1 MRNRWK
7 HDEAEAIGSDD
18 IAMRVYTSNLLGE
31 EEDLVLHGGGNT
43 SVKGSLTTVFGESE
57 EVLFVK
63 GSGWDLRTIKEA
75 GFPPVR
81 LNYLLKLGRLDS
93 LSDSEMIRQLRLA
106 LLDPQ
111 GPTPSVEAILHAL
124 VPHKFVDHSHADAVV
139 TISNTPNGAEHLKQI
154 YGDEVLILPYIMPG
168 FILAQQVAKATKS
181 LDWSRLKGIVLLHH
195 GLFTFSDDAKSSYDT
210 MIELVTKAEEF
221 LASNTDESS
230 IALREYQ
237 WSSSDCLQLSRLRR
251 AAGEL
256 VRGPILLR
264 LDNSKEAVGFACRKN
279 AGNLATRGP
288 LTPDHTIHAK
298 AFAAIFQEDLTEDLK
313 GFQARYIDYFN
324 EYKLDEHQCLDIMP
338 RYGVWQNKGLLYL
351 AVNQKRLEIV
361 RDITL
366 HTIRAIQQG
375 EALGGWQPLPKGDL
389 FEVEYWELE
398 QAKLKFGSIRAEFE
412 GKVAVVTGAASGIG
426 EACVKTLLAEGAVV
440 IALDIDEQFALDSL
454 NSSLFA
460 CRCDVTDTKAIQ
472 SALLQGVQR
481 FGGIDILVSN
491 AGNFPASQSIE
502 KMEDENWSRSI
513 ELNMSS
519 HMRVM
524 RGCLPYLKEGFD
536 PAVVIV
542 ASKNVPAPGP
552 GAAAYSA
559 AKAGLTQMARVA
571 ALELGA
577 DGVRINVLHPNAV
590 YDTAIWTEEVLA
602 ERAEHYGLSVEEY
615 KTANVLQSEVY
626 SQDVA
631 KAVVLFAGK
640 SLAKTTGAQLP
651 IDGGNERVI

>member
-1 MRNRWK
+1 
-7 HDEAEAIGSDD
+7 
-18 IAMRVYTSNLLGE
+18 
-31 EEDLVLHGGGNT
+31 
-43 SVKGSLTTVFGESE
+43 
-57 EVLFVK
+57 
-63 GSGWDLRTIKEA
+63 
-75 GFPPVR
+75 
-81 LNYLLKLGRLDS
+81 
-93 LSDSEMIRQLRLA
+93 
-106 LLDPQ
+106 
-111 GPTPSVEAILHAL
+111 
-124 VPHKFVDHSHADAVV
+124 
-139 TISNTPNGAEHLKQI
+139 
-154 YGDEVLILPYIMPG
+154 
-168 FILAQQVAKATKS
+168 
-181 LDWSRLKGIVLLHH
+181 
-195 GLFTFSDDAKSSYDT
+195 
-210 MIELVTKAEEF
+210 
-221 LASNTDESS
+221 
-230 IALREYQ
+230 
-237 WSSSDCLQLSRLRR
+237 
-251 AAGEL
+251 
-256 VRGPILLR
+256 
-264 LDNSKEAVGFACRKN
+264 VGFACRKN

-324 EYKLDEHQCLDIMP
+324 EYKIDEHQCLDTMP

-375 EALGGWQPLPKGDL
+375 EALGGWRPLPKADL

-398 QAKLKFGSIRAEFE
+398 QAKLNSGSIRAEFE

-426 EACVKTLLAEGAVV
+426 KACVKALLAEGAVV
-440 IALDIDEQFALDSL
+440 IALDIDEQFAMDSL

-460 CRCDVTDTKAIQ
+460 YRCDVTDTKAIQ

-502 KMEDENWSRSI
+502 KMEDENWNRSI

-542 ASKNVPAPGP
+542 ASKNVRAPGP

-577 DGVRINVLHPNAV
+577 DGVRINILHPNAV